1 MQAKCDWIISVFVWQ
16 SSHLWFNVFFF
27 FFSFQLLKERF
38 QEFAKD
44 TITIG
49 TERVETAY
57 DVCDQLIASDH
68 SDSATIAEWKDTLNE
83 RWEDLLE
90 LIETRQQ
97 ELQAS
102 WERHKF
108 FSDCKETLE
117 IIYVSQHMVIL
128 RLFNFLVCQKEKL
141 CFLVSVEN
149 IQYNLNGSNTDGSFT
164 VHDSN
169 SLFSPYLILL
179 VAQENKYIG
188 ILFYHEIVCC
198 VYSLEL
204 PHWGDSNEYTQHTII
219 V

>member
-1 MQAKCDWIISVFVWQ
+1 MLTFYPF
-16 SSHLWFNVFFF
+16 LLE
-27 FFSFQLLKERF
+27 FQLLKERF

-49 TERVETAY
+49 TERVEAAN

-68 SDSATIAEWKDTLNE
+68 SDSAIIAEWKDTLNE

-117 IIYVSQHMVIL
+117 IIYVS
-128 RLFNFLVCQKEKL
+128 
-141 CFLVSVEN
+141 
-149 IQYNLNGSNTDGSFT
+149 
-164 VHDSN
+164 
-169 SLFSPYLILL
+169 
-179 VAQENKYIG
+179 
-188 ILFYHEIVCC
+188 
-198 VYSLEL
+198 
-204 PHWGDSNEYTQHTII
+204 
-219 V
+219 